1 MACAARSTH
10 HSPLKERRGF
20 EPPVPFTGC
29 VGLFR
34 GREGSKRSDGGL
46 EPLFHFSG
54 TDSSNPLRSSRE
66 SANHRFLS
74 GARNI
79 VRLRLP
85 PWRTQSHPSRNCLT
99 ANSVTHLS
107 GRFLRLGK
115 SIMGEPK
122 KVVAPKDSRHY
133 REVASKLRGIARQSS
148 LPVTR
153 QKILDF
159 ALRFEGIAKQV
170 DRRSRTGC
178 RPEDAC

>member
-1 MACAARSTH
+1 VTAS
-10 HSPLKERRGF
+10 
-20 EPPVPFTGC
+20 
-29 VGLFR
+29 
-34 GREGSKRSDGGL
+34 
-46 EPLFHFSG
+46 
-54 TDSSNPLRSSRE
+54 SSRE

-170 DRRSRTGC
+170 DRRSPTVVLVRIPAVQPDLPITGYALPLLVLLR
-178 RPEDAC
+178 RPSPVARAVRSTAIASFCHTF